1 VNFFDHQQ
9 LARRNTRVM
18 VVLYMLA
25 VLGVIVAVDAVLA
38 GVYLWTQSD
47 TMLAA
52 RRAPLT
58 LSAVP
63 PALFV
68 WGALGTAGVI
78 FAVSVFHTLR
88 LGGGGAAV
96 AQMVGAR
103 PVAPESHDP
112 LEQRYLNVVEE
123 MAIASGVRVPKAY
136 LMDHEAGINA
146 FAAGYEVSNAVVA
159 VTRGALEKLTRD
171 ELQGVIGHE
180 FSHIL
185 NGDMRLNVRMLGILQ
200 GIVFIG
206 AIGQFLLR
214 TVGRGGGRKDGAAP
228 LLAAGIGLF
237 AIGAIGLVF
246 ARLIKAA
253 VARQREFLADAS
265 SVQFTRNPE
274 GIAGALDQI
283 RLASAGA
290 RIDNRHA
297 EELSHM
303 FFGPSVKVWISSVF
317 ATHPPLD
324 QRIARVDPRFD
335 AESYRRSRTTP
346 ERVAPPAEGAP
357 QDDARRRQAARWAMT
372 HAVLTGLPAGRRLG
386 DLSASWTRS
395 AGASAE
401 LVGTLDADKVDFAAR
416 MIAALPEWLRAQAR
430 EPAGAAA
437 LLIALMLAPK
447 EDVREAQLA
456 ALRARGENALADGAQ
471 ASVERLAAERDPI
484 AAAFGLTVLD
494 LALPALKQRS
504 MDERQ
509 RLLAALEAVIHADR
523 RVTLHEFVVLT
534 LMRHQLEDS
543 GAPTK
548 IRYHS
553 LEPVRAEA
561 AVLLWL
567 LCLAGRPAGADPQAE
582 LERAYRAGLREMG
595 LEEAPPPRETT
606 PSLQAAQRGLERL
619 RALAPLAK
627 ARLVKGMFAAA
638 SHDGTLRVAEV
649 ELLRLTGAVL
659 DCPLPPLVAEIDPAT
674 LEA

>member
-1 VNFFDHQQ
+1 VNFFDQQQ

-18 VVLYMLA
+18 VVLYVLA

-38 GVYLWTQSD
+38 VAYLWAQSD
-47 TMLAA
+47 NMHAA
-52 RRAPLT
+52 RRAPLA
-58 LSAVP
+58 LAAVP
-63 PALFV
+63 PALLV

-78 FAVSVFHTLR
+78 FAVSLFHTLR
-88 LGGGGAAV
+88 LGGGGDAV

-103 PVAPESHDP
+103 PVAAETGDA

-136 LMDHEAGINA
+136 VMDQESGINA

-159 VTRGALEKLTRD
+159 VTRGALETLTRD

-214 TVGRGGGRKDGAAP
+214 AVGRGGGRKDGAAP
-228 LLAAGIGLF
+228 LLVAGVGLF

-283 RLASAGA
+283 RVAGA
-290 RIDNRHA
+290 HIDSRRA

-303 FFGPSVKVWISSVF
+303 FFGPSVKVWLSSVF

-335 AESYRRSRTTP
+335 AESYRRSRVTAVQAAP
-346 ERVAPPAEGAP
+346 GAEREAKDE
-357 QDDARRRQAARWAMT
+357 ARRRQAARWAMT

-395 AGASAE
+395 AGESAA

-416 MIAALPEWLRAQAR
+416 MIAALPEWLRAQAHER
-430 EPAGAAA
+430 AGAAA
-437 LLIALMLAPK
+437 LLIALMLAP
-447 EDVREAQLA
+447 DDAVREAQLG
-456 ALRARGENALADGAQ
+456 ALRALGENALAEAAQ
-471 ASVERLAAERDPI
+471 GTERRLSAERDPI
-484 AAAFGLTVLD
+484 TAAFRLPVLD
-494 LALPALKQRS
+494 LALPALKQGS
-504 MDERQ
+504 VDERR

-534 LMRHQLEDS
+534 LLRHQLEDK
-543 GAPTK
+543 GAPTR
-548 IRYHS
+548 IRYRS
-553 LEPVRAEA
+553 LEPVRAEVS
-561 AVLLWL
+561 VLLWL

-595 LEEAPPPRETT
+595 LEESAPPRAAT
-606 PSLQAAQRGLERL
+606 PSLEAAQQGLDRL

-627 ARLVKGMFAAA
+627 ARLVKGLFAAA

-659 DCPLPPLVAEIDPAT
+659 DCPLPPLVTELDPAT
-674 LEA
+674 IEA

>member
-1 VNFFDHQQ
+1 VNFFDQQQ

-18 VVLYMLA
+18 VVLYVLA

-38 GVYLWTQSD
+38 VAYLWAQSD
-47 TMLAA
+47 NMLAA

-58 LSAVP
+58 LAAVP
-63 PALFV
+63 PTLLV

-78 FAVSVFHTLR
+78 FAVSLFHTLR
-88 LGGGGAAV
+88 LGGGGDAV

-103 PVAPESHDP
+103 PIAAETHDP

-136 LMDHEAGINA
+136 VMDRESGINA

-159 VTRGALEKLTRD
+159 VTRGTLETLTRD

-214 TVGRGGGRKDGAAP
+214 AVGRGSGRKDGAAP
-228 LLAAGIGLF
+228 LLVAGVGLF

-283 RLASAGA
+283 RVSAAGA
-290 RIDNRHA
+290 HIDSRRA

-303 FFGPSVKVWISSVF
+303 FFGPSIKVWLSSVF

-335 AESYRRSRTTP
+335 AESYRRG
-346 ERVAPPAEGAP
+346 RVTAAQLAPAAEAVP
-357 QDDARRRQAARWAMT
+357 KDDARRRQAARWAMT

-395 AGASAE
+395 AGESAA

-416 MIAALPEWLRAQAR
+416 MIAALPEWLRAQAHER
-430 EPAGAAA
+430 AGAAA
-437 LLIALMLAPK
+437 LLIALMLAP
-447 EDVREAQLA
+447 DDAVRDAQLG
-456 ALRARGENALADGAQ
+456 ALRALGENALADGAQ
-471 ASVERLAAERDPI
+471 ATARRLAAERDPI
-484 AAAFGLTVLD
+484 AAAFGLPVLD
-494 LALPALKQRS
+494 LALPALKQGS
-504 MDERQ
+504 AEERR
-509 RLLAALEAVIHADR
+509 RLIAALEAVIHADR

-534 LMRHQLEDS
+534 LVRHQLEDT
-543 GAPTK
+543 GAPTR
-548 IRYHS
+548 IRYRS
-553 LEPVRAEA
+553 LEPLRAEVS
-561 AVLLWL
+561 VLLRL

-595 LEEAPPPRETT
+595 LEESAPPRAAT
-606 PSLQAAQRGLERL
+606 PSLEAAQQGLDRL

-627 ARLVKGMFAAA
+627 ARLMKGLFAAA

-659 DCPLPPLVAEIDPAT
+659 DCPLPPLVTELDPAT
-674 LEA
+674 IEA